1 MTTVDL
7 SVVVV
12 GSRASGPV
20 PELFSALAPAL
31 QSGRVELLLASAQPG
46 ASVAT
51 ANTRWVRCPAGST
64 VPAMR
69 LAGVR
74 AASAPLI
81 ALTEDFC
88 VPGAGWVEALLEAHA
103 RDRAAVVG
111 GPIARRAGSA
121 ADWALTL
128 IEYGRFFGGSSGGSA
143 QTVSDL
149 PSINVA
155 YPARALFSALPSEQ
169 TGIFEVELHARL
181 REAGVRFCLSPAATM
196 FDQNTTQI
204 RPAAR
209 AQYHHGRL
217 FGGDR
222 VRGRALA
229 LRLKHALLTPAVPA
243 VLLSRIAR
251 RVTAAGQAEQL
262 LRSLPALSILLTA
275 WAAGEAMGS
284 MFGPGQSAERWT

>member
-1 MTTVDL
+1 MVEL

-20 PELFSALAPAL
+20 PELFTALAPAL
-31 QSGRVELLLASAQPG
+31 RSGRVELLLASAQPG
-46 ASVAT
+46 STVPT
-51 ANTRWVRCPAGST
+51 PNTRFVRCPVGST
-64 VPAMR
+64 VPSMR

-88 VPGAGWVEALLEAHA
+88 VPSAGWAEALLDAHE
-103 RDRAAVVG
+103 RERGAVLG
-111 GPIARRAGSA
+111 GPVARRGGSA
-121 ADWALTL
+121 SDWALTL
-128 IEYGRFFGGSSGGSA
+128 IEYGRFFGRVSHRSA
-143 QTVSDL
+143 ETAFDL

-155 YPARALFSALPSEQ
+155 YPARELFSALPSEA

-181 REAGVRFCLSPAATM
+181 RQAGVRFCLLPAATM
-196 FDQNTTQI
+196 FDQNTSQV
-204 RPAAR
+204 RPAAL

-222 VRGRALA
+222 VRGCALA
-229 LRLKHALLTPAVPA
+229 VRVKHALLAPAVPA

-251 RVTAAGQAEQL
+251 RVTAAGQAQQL
-262 LRSLPALSILLTA
+262 LRSLPALSLLLTA